1 MLASVYIKDGNIHFY
16 NEKSSLSNIGG
27 FAYELGRPLLEF
39 VCYEPERFDEG
50 FAMMAEAFDN
60 EFAYVAAKDPE
71 YISELRKMMSEAQH
85 KEIYLYF
92 YQQMFFDFVL
102 TFIDSPRKAIK
113 KLYDQ
118 TSVTE
123 DVLSWAWNL
132 EWPTVQTTFVEAII
146 PDKEKHLFRAARDA
160 VAILAED
167 FRDKLESM
175 SDDIELLLK
184 IRNEHGNPQ
193 GSSLEYLYALEQ
205 IKLEQIGIGFYL
217 EQPLRSFYS
226 VTKPPEVVELYE
238 INTID
243 DLLRFEF
250 IKMIERDIFIKK
262 CKNCGHFFMPRR
274 RIDAE
279 YCDRVIEGSQRKC
292 SEIGAMLRYE
302 RKVAEN
308 PILEAY
314 SKAYKRFNSRTRAK
328 KMTQSEFL
336 SWSEQARKLREEC
349 MAGELPF
356 DEFVEWLEK
365 GRIRKK
371 RGEGK
376 K

>member
-39 VCYEPERFDEG
+39 ICYEPERFDEG
-50 FAMMAEAFDN
+50 FSMIVDAYDN
-60 EFAYVAAKDPE
+60 EFAYIGAKDPD
-71 YISELRKMMSEAQH
+71 YISELRDAMSEGQH

-92 YQQMFFDFVL
+92 YQQMFFDFML

-118 TSVTE
+118 ISVDE
-123 DVLSWAWNL
+123 DVLSWAWNF

-146 PDKEKHLFRAARDA
+146 PDKEKHLFRAAKDA
-160 VAILAED
+160 VSIMAED

-184 IRNEHGNPQ
+184 IRNAHGNPHT
-193 GSSLEYLYALEQ
+193 SSLEYLYALEQ
-205 IKLEQIGIGFYL
+205 IKIKQIGIGLYL
-217 EQPLRSFYS
+217 EQPLRSFYG
-226 VTKPPEVVELYE
+226 VTKPPEIVELYE

-274 RIDAE
+274 RVDAE

-302 RKVAEN
+302 RKVAGN

-336 SWSEQARKLREEC
+336 SWSEQARKLRDEC
-349 MAGELPF
+349 VAGKMPF
-356 DEFVEWLEK
+356 EEFVDWLEK
-365 GRIRKK
+365 GRIR
-371 RGEGK
+371 RGRR
-376 K
+376 